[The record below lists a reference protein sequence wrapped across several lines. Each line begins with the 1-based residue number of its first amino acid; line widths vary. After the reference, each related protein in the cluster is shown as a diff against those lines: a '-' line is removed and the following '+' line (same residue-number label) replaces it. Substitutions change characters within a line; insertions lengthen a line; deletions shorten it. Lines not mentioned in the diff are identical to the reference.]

1 MNTGKSIVEFKNI
14 TKKYSDITAN
24 KDISFSIK
32 PKSVHAILGEN
43 GAGKSTLVKIL
54 YGHVQQDIGDIF
66 INSKIE
72 KITSPLAA
80 KKLGINM
87 VFQHFSLF
95 ESLTVKE
102 NLILGIDKKLSMN
115 ELNQKS
121 QTISLKYGFDLNLES
136 PISSLSVGQ
145 RQSVEIVRSL
155 LNDPKILILDEPT
168 SVLTP
173 KEVNNLFSII
183 RNLVKDGL
191 TVIFISHKLEE
202 IINLSEAVTVLRR
215 GEVVDTF
222 ITKNENPESLGF
234 KMLGYKLPKLKKN
247 KFSNNSQ
254 VLLSLNNISTF
265 NSDPFSVNLN
275 QINLSLKK
283 GQILGI
289 AGVAGNGQNEL
300 MELLLNESDQKFNGE
315 IIFKNQIINKL
326 STYERKNLSISY
338 VTEQRLGH
346 SAIPEMSLVENVL
359 LSMSHKKKFIKNN
372 LINFKEIEKHT
383 REIINSFKVLAPS
396 VFSYAG
402 QLSGGNLQKFI
413 IGREILSKPE
423 LLILSQPTW
432 GIDAGSES
440 FIRKILLDL
449 ASKGIS
455 IIIISHD
462 IDELLEISHEIS
474 VLYEGSLSKK
484 INVENI
490 DTTLL
495 GKYLGGLFD

>member
-1 MNTGKSIVEFKNI
+1 M
-14 TKKYSDITAN
+14 
-24 KDISFSIK
+24 
-32 PKSVHAILGEN
+32 
-43 GAGKSTLVKIL
+43 
-54 YGHVQQDIGDIF
+54 
-66 INSKIE
+66 
-72 KITSPLAA
+72 
-80 KKLGINM
+80 
-87 VFQHFSLF
+87 
-95 ESLTVKE
+95 
-102 NLILGIDKKLSMN
+102 
-115 ELNQKS
+115 
-121 QTISLKYGFDLNLES
+121 
-136 PISSLSVGQ
+136 
-145 RQSVEIVRSL
+145 
-155 LNDPKILILDEPT
+155 
-168 SVLTP
+168 
-173 KEVNNLFSII
+173 
-183 RNLVKDGL
+183 
-191 TVIFISHKLEE
+191 
-202 IINLSEAVTVLRR
+202 
-215 GEVVDTF
+215 
-222 ITKNENPESLGF
+222 
-234 KMLGYKLPKLKKN
+234 
-247 KFSNNSQ
+247 
-254 VLLSLNNISTF
+254 
-265 NSDPFSVNLN
+265 N